1 MSGLNE
7 PEQQE
12 GDERDGDLDA
22 HGVLRGAEE
31 VPHLEGLLDPA
42 EEQFDGP
49 TSLIEIGDLLGGG
62 VEIVAQDAQHLAG
75 LGLDADFADWVL
87 EGIDAAACLSCRQVA
102 DAVGQ
107 DGAALWNRQ
116 VGNDG
121 KRRVG
126 LEAGDDAAAGGIELG
141 PQA

>member
-1 MSGLNE
+1 
-7 PEQQE
+7 
-12 GDERDGDLDA
+12 
-22 HGVLRGAEE
+22 
-31 VPHLEGLLDPA
+31 
-42 EEQFDGP
+42 
-49 TSLIEIGDLLGGG
+49 
-62 VEIVAQDAQHLAG
+62 
-75 LGLDADFADWVL
+75 
-87 EGIDAAACLSCRQVA
+87 VA